1 MNVKQIKEKY
11 TCLDYIGSD
20 KVVRKTAYGFLCRCP
35 WREDKNPSLSITPN
49 GKGWQDHATGEHGN
63 IIDLVMKCINS
74 KDLSKVCAEFERIQ
88 PNSFSLDPAKNSNDE
103 SKEKGVFALF
113 DVVPLQAK
121 GLYAYLHQR
130 GIDYTIAK
138 SLCMEAHYSFHAE
151 KDRYLYALAFQND
164 KSGYELRSPYIK
176 GSKSPKAI
184 TSHLEIENASIV
196 VFEGFL
202 DALSFFTLSK
212 GIKHNYLVLN
222 SVVNVDA
229 AIAKLQERP
238 DAVVHLLLDN
248 DPAGDEA
255 TKKMLSALRNAKDI
269 RQRIAPYKDV
279 NDYLKSLQGA

>member
-1 MNVKQIKEKY
+1 MNIKQIKEKY
-11 TCLDYIGSD
+11 TCLDYIGTD

-74 KDLSKVCAEFERIQ
+74 KDLSKVCAEFENIQ
-88 PNSFSLDPAKNSNDE
+88 SNPFSLDIDKNNDDE

-113 DVVPLQAK
+113 EVIPLRAK

-130 GIDYTIAK
+130 GIDTTIAK
-138 SLCMEAHYSFHAE
+138 SICMEAHYSFLAE
-151 KDRYLYALAFQND
+151 KDRYLYALAFPND
-164 KSGYELRSPYIK
+164 KGGYELRSPYIK

-184 TSHLEIENASIV
+184 SFQHEIDNAAIV
-196 VFEGFL
+196 VFEGFM
-202 DALSFFTLSK
+202 DALSFFTLCKS
-212 GIKHNYLVLN
+212 IKHNYLVLN

-229 AIAKLQERP
+229 AITKLQEWP
-238 DAVVHLLLDN
+238 DAVVYLLLDN

-255 TKKMLSALRNAKDI
+255 TQKMLSALPNAKDI
-269 RQRIAPYKDV
+269 RHKIAPHKDL
-279 NDYLKSLQGA
+279 NDYLRSLQGV